1 MVHMGGMDDLGQVPV
16 LSRAG
21 LRHAGEVHAANGRGG
36 RLLVA
41 HPDRK
46 AQRALARLVGATL
59 HSVEVFAEL
68 DKLLEAVGPDAIAV
82 IDAGL
87 AQTRPEIVREHTAM
101 AWIAVPGEGGAPCDQ
116 LTVSMLLEHG
126 WSHVI
131 AHPMPVLAEELLA
144 TVQKILRDEP
154 FALEKYVAWGAE
166 MRSYR
171 LDDADERDAAV
182 AALAKDVITA
192 GSPDRVSSLA
202 SVIADELLAN
212 ALFTAPVD
220 EQGARIRQHEPRDR
234 PRRLEGRDVV
244 TLRWATDARYLAIEV
259 RDQWGSID
267 PGSVARR
274 LARVNQE
281 SATTPD
287 GGMGLPLAYA
297 CANQFIIG
305 ISPGRLT
312 EMIALIDL
320 RFRPTE
326 LARVASFHVFSGEHP
341 PGVES

>member
-1 MVHMGGMDDLGQVPV
+1 MRDVPA
-16 LSRAG
+16 LRHTQ
-21 LRHAGEVHAANGRGG
+21 LRHAREVHAANGRTG

-59 HSVEVFAEL
+59 HPVEVFAEL
-68 DKLLEAVGPDAIAV
+68 DKLLEALTPESIAV
-82 IDAGL
+82 VDAGL
-87 AQTRPEIVREHTAM
+87 AQARPDVVHEYQAL
-101 AWIAVPGEGGAPCDQ
+101 AWIAVPGEGGSACEQ
-116 LTVSMLLEHG
+116 ATVSMLLEHG
-126 WSHVI
+126 WDHVI
-131 AHPMPVLAEELLA
+131 AHPMPVLVEELLV
-144 TVQKILRDEP
+144 TVQKILRDES
-154 FALEKYVAWGAE
+154 FGLEKYVAWGAE

-192 GSPDRVSSLA
+192 GSPDRVGSLA

-220 EQGARIRQHEPRDR
+220 ERGARIRQHEPRDR
-234 PRRLEGRDVV
+234 PRRLQGRDIV

-267 PGSVARR
+267 PSAVARR

-305 ISPGRLT
+305 IATGRLT

-326 LARVASFHVFSGEHP
+326 LSRVASFHVFSGENP

>member
-1 MVHMGGMDDLGQVPV
+1 M
-16 LSRAG
+16 
-21 LRHAGEVHAANGRGG
+21 HAANGRTG

-59 HSVEVFAEL
+59 HPVEVFADL
-68 DKLLEAVGPDAIAV
+68 DKLLESLTPDSVAVVDAA
-82 IDAGL
+82 L
-87 AQTRPEIVREHTAM
+87 AQTRPGVVREHRAL
-101 AWIAVPGEGGAPCDQ
+101 AWIAVPGEGASACDQ
-116 LTVSMLLEHG
+116 ATVSSLLEHG
-126 WSHVI
+126 WDHVI
-131 AHPMPVLAEELLA
+131 AHPMPVLVEELLT
-144 TVQKILRDEP
+144 TVQKILRDDA
-154 FALEKYVAWGAE
+154 FALEKYVGWGAE
-166 MRSYR
+166 KRSYQ

-182 AALAKDVITA
+182 AALAKDIITA
-192 GSPDRVSSLA
+192 GLPDRVSSLA

-220 EQGARIRQHEPRDR
+220 ERGSRIRQHEPRDR
-234 PRRLEGRDVV
+234 PRQLRGRDVV

-267 PGSVARR
+267 AVTVARR

-305 ISPGRLT
+305 ISRGRLT

-326 LARVASFHVFSGEHP
+326 LARVASFHVFSGENP